1 MSERVGRLLCV
12 MTLLF
17 CHITLGERFSKKEE
31 GEGIWVECF
40 VPPENV
46 QKKNRRNPLFKKK
59 GVPSIFRRV
68 GAFVHRV

>member
-1 MSERVGRLLCV
+1 MSERVGHLLCV

-17 CHITLGERFSKKEE
+17 CHITLGERFSKKE

-46 QKKNRRNPLFKKK
+46 QIYIYIFFKRGFRLFP
-59 GVPSIFRRV
+59 GVWVLF
-68 GAFVHRV
+68 AHRV